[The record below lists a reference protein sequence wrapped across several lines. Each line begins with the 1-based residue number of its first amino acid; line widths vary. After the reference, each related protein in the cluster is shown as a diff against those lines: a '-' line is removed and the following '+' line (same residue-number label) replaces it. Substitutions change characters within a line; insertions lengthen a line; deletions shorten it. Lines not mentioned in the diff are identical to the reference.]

1 MIAESVQMK
10 IKPFKAYRYDPK
22 VVEDVGKCIA
32 PPYDV
37 IDASLRERLYEQ
49 SPYNI
54 VRVIQGKTG
63 SGDNDTD
70 NVYTR
75 AADHF
80 NTWIQGGALKQD
92 EKDML
97 YGYVQDFEV
106 AGAALQRQSF
116 ISLVE
121 LEPFGG
127 AIKPHEKILKKP
139 MEDRLKLK
147 RATAARFGLVFMLYD
162 DPDTLAERAIQRA
175 GDRDALLDFTDE
187 QGVRHRLYAIED
199 GADQEAIMAM
209 MGQRTCVIAD
219 GHHRYTTGLT
229 LREECDLPTARFQMV
244 AFANTRQQGVIVLA
258 THRLVHGLDALTETA
273 LLERL
278 RGDFALETFPF
289 ADETQKELAKQSML
303 QALHQGLSED
313 RCAFGIYCGRG
324 TFHLATLNDRSRMTD
339 VAAEMSEAWQ
349 GLDVAVL
356 HKLILEGQLGIDEEK
371 LSSGRFITY
380 VKDTPTAIDDSIAQ
394 VDRGQQQAAFFT
406 NPIKMEQLFAV
417 TDTGERMPQKSTYF
431 YPKMYTGLTIQKL

>member
-1 MIAESVQMK
+1 MK
-10 IKPFKAYRYDPK
+10 IKPFKAYRYDPQ
-22 VVEDVGKCIA
+22 VVKDVGKCIA

-54 VRVIQGKTG
+54 VRVIQGKAA
-63 SGDNDTD
+63 SGDNDAD

-80 NTWIQGGALKQD
+80 NTWIQSGVLKQD

-97 YGYVQDFEV
+97 YGYVQDFEI
-106 AGAALQRQSF
+106 AGVALQRQSF

-127 AIKPHEKILKKP
+127 SIKPHEKILKKP
-139 MEDRLKLK
+139 MEDRLQLK
-147 RATAARFGLVFMLYD
+147 RATTARFGLVFMLYD
-162 DPDTLAERAIQRA
+162 DPDGVAEGAVQKACERE
-175 GDRDALLDFTDE
+175 ALVDFTDE

-199 GADQEAIMAM
+199 AADQAAITTM
-209 MGQRTCVIAD
+209 MGQRSCVIAD

-244 AFANTRQQGVIVLA
+244 AFANTRQEGVIVLA
-258 THRLVHGLDALTETA
+258 THRLVHGIDAFAETA
-273 LLERL
+273 LLDQL
-278 RGDFALETFPF
+278 RGDFALEAFTFV
-289 ADETQKELAKQSML
+289 DQTQKETAKQRML
-303 QALHQGLSED
+303 EVLHQGLSED
-313 RCAFGIYCGRG
+313 RCVFGIYCGSRS
-324 TFHLATLNDRSRMTD
+324 FHLATLKDRSRMTD

-394 VDRGQQQAAFFT
+394 VDSGQQQAAFFT